1 MIHIGSCLDIL
12 PGLEPGSAQCCVT
25 SPPYWGLR
33 DYGHACQLG
42 LEDTLDAYVSQMT
55 IVFRKVWDVLADD
68 GVLWLNLGDNFDQ
81 KQLAGMPWRVAFAL
95 QADGWCLR
103 SDIVWA
109 KPNPMPESVTDRP
122 TRAHEYVFLFAKS
135 PRYFYDGASIREELR
150 CPNANVTSG
159 FGGHKRNGSAT
170 YSGRAYDASTLSGRN
185 KRSVW
190 NIPTQ
195 RYAGAHF
202 ATMPPA
208 LVDPCIR
215 AGSRVGD
222 LVIDPF
228 AGAGT
233 VGVVARRLQRRFV
246 GIELNP
252 DYAAMARERIEDDA
266 PLFNRLKPG
275 GGEN

>member
-12 PGLEPGSAQCCVT
+12 PELEPGSAQCCVT

-33 DYGHACQLG
+33 DYGHADQLG
-42 LEDTLDAYVSQMT
+42 FEDTLDAYVSQMT

-68 GVLWLNLGDNFDQ
+68 GVLWLNLGDCFDQ
-81 KQLAGMPWRVAFAL
+81 KQLVGMPWRVAFAL
-95 QADGWCLR
+95 QADGWYLR

-109 KPNPMPESVTDRP
+109 KPNPMPENVTDRP
-122 TRAHEYVFLFAKS
+122 TRAHEYVFLLTKAA
-135 PRYFYDGASIREELR
+135 RYYYDADAIREEMKH
-150 CPNANVTSG
+150 PTASVSAG

-190 NIPTQ
+190 EISTH

-208 LVDPCIR
+208 LVDPCVR

-222 LVIDPF
+222 LVLDPF

-266 PLFNRLKPG
+266 PLLNRA
-275 GGEN
+275 E